1 MSRPIIGITSSLA
14 CERDEGASQV
24 LDCRYVDA
32 VERAGGCP
40 LILPM
45 CTAAESLR
53 PLLELIHGLII
64 TGGPGITEGLMG
76 ELPADLS
83 PVEAQREQSDSW
95 AFEVLQECN
104 KPILGICYGM
114 QFINARSGGTIY
126 ADVQEQLEVGAHS
139 PRRNGGRVIQHEI
152 ELVQDTFLGGL
163 LGGVPPGAEVNSFH
177 IQAVARIGA
186 GLRVN
191 ARSAD
196 GLVEGVE
203 NEDGG
208 IVGVQFHPERMPGT
222 VWERLFE
229 HLVERAAQWE

>member
-1 MSRPIIGITSSLA
+1 MSRPIIGITSSLS
-14 CERDEGASQV
+14 CDRDGGSSQV

-45 CTAAESLR
+45 CTAADSLR

-76 ELPADLS
+76 ELPADLP

-114 QFINARSGGTIY
+114 QFINARSGGAIY
-126 ADVQEQLEVGAHS
+126 ADVEEQLKVGAHS
-139 PRRNGGRVIQHEI
+139 PRRNGGRGIQHGI
-152 ELVQDTFLGGL
+152 ELVRNTFLGEL
-163 LGGVPPGAEVNSFH
+163 LGEVPPGAEVNSFH
-177 IQAVARIGA
+177 IQAVAQVGA

-196 GLVEGVE
+196 GLIEGVE

-222 VWERLFE
+222 IWERLFE